1 MNVLKGSL
9 LIMACSIA
17 AGFNQSAVASE
28 GTAFLDWSQLQVS
41 VTGVGGSTPTVTLTD
56 QTTNLTSSASIP
68 GRTSVNDSTSVL
80 DWTST
85 EETHARTG
93 DTFSNTLASRQSLSG
108 NVEATREPTEP
119 EHAHHPVEA
128 LSQGSRSADFSLD
141 GPGVLT
147 VSVPYTLS
155 IAGGRPFSFFDAI
168 STSVSGK
175 SSFNDSINNDV
186 VFSLTS
192 FEEGS
197 SPGTQSG
204 NLLIDIVAGTAGTG
218 TFELGFTL
226 SSQAPVIPIPEPES
240 YAMLLAGL
248 GLISAIIRRKSMT
261 NLGRLG

>member
-1 MNVLKGSL
+1 MNVLRGSL
-9 LIMACSIA
+9 FVMACSIA

-41 VTGVGGSTPTVTLTD
+41 VTGVGAPTPTLTLTD
-56 QTTNLTSSASIP
+56 QITNLTSSATIP
-68 GRTSVNDSTSVL
+68 GQTSVSDSTSL
-80 DWTST
+80 SDWTST
-85 EETHARTG
+85 EDTHAQTG
-93 DTFSNTLASRQSLSG
+93 DTFSNALASPQFLSG
-108 NVEATREPTEP
+108 NVQATREPAAP
-119 EHAHHPVEA
+119 DDAHHPVEA

-147 VSVPYTLS
+147 VSVPYTIS
-155 IAGGRPFSFFDAI
+155 IAGGRPFNFFDAI
-168 STSVSGK
+168 SASVSGK
-175 SSFNDSINNDV
+175 SSFNDSVNNDV

-204 NLLIDIVAGTAGTG
+204 NLLFDIVAGTAGTG

-261 NLGRLG
+261 NVGRVV